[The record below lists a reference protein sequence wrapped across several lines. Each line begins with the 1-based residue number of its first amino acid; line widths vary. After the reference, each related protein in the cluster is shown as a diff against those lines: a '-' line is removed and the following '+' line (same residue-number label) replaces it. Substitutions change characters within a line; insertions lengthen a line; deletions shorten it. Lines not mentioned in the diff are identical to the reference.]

1 MAPHSSTLA
10 WKISWTEEPGIKVKE
25 INILSHL
32 NSISNNS
39 AVLGFFAPARV
50 AFLRDLRTNQQCR
63 RSPAF
68 HWPTSSQ
75 KHVLGWASS
84 TVFEALLRYRQR

>member
-1 MAPHSSTLA
+1 MYIHSIYQFLLEVGTQ
-10 WKISWTEEPGIKVKE
+10 
-25 INILSHL
+25 HL

-50 AFLRDLRTNQQCR
+50 AFPQDLRTNQQCR

-68 HWPTSSQ
+68 HWLASPR
-75 KHVLGWASS
+75 KHVLSWASS
-84 TVFEALLRYRQR
+84 TVFEPLLRYHQR